1 MSATSR
7 ETDYVRQIRA
17 LAETA
22 GVRMSGY
29 RDHPLVLE
37 AMIRAAIVI
46 VPSRWNEPFG
56 LTALEA
62 IACGLPVITTHGTP
76 WEALPAHRCGWWVAN
91 DPAALAAAL
100 REAMVLD
107 DEARRAM
114 GARGRALVE
123 QKFGWPG
130 VAEQML
136 AVYQWMLGR
145 GPRPPCVIS

>member
-1 MSATSR
+1 
-7 ETDYVRQIRA
+7 
-17 LAETA
+17 
-22 GVRMSGY
+22 
-29 RDHPLVLE
+29 
-37 AMIRAAIVI
+37 
-46 VPSRWNEPFG
+46 
-56 LTALEA
+56 
-62 IACGLPVITTHGTP
+62 
-76 WEALPAHRCGWWVAN
+76 VAN